1 MWTEEKLNDL
11 LTQPSP
17 ALVED
22 MKKIKGNIL
31 VLGAGGKMGPTL
43 CILAAN
49 AARMAQRDGEITVT
63 AVSRFT
69 DEASRRLLEDHGVT
83 CISCDLLDLEALKNL
98 PDAPNVIYMAGR
110 KFGTD
115 GNEWQTWA
123 MNATLPA
130 FIAEKY
136 KSSRVVVFSSGNLYP
151 IVPISS
157 GGCTE
162 EDAPGPI
169 GEYAMSCLARER
181 AFEYASHRYQTPVF
195 LYRLNFAVDLRY
207 GVLYDMADKILRGV
221 PISLKTPVLNCIWQ
235 GTANEIALRGLLHAA
250 SPANIVNVTGPETIS
265 VKKTALALANAL
277 GKEALFEGVEGA
289 DAYLN
294 NSAKAMELFGYP
306 GIPVQTLI
314 KWQAQWLIDG
324 GRGLGKPTHF
334 EERKGSY

>member
-1 MWTEEKLNDL
+1 MWTEEKLNEL

-22 MKKIKGNIL
+22 IKKIRGNLLI
-31 VLGAGGKMGPTL
+31 LGAGGKMGPTL
-43 CILAAN
+43 CILAVN
-49 AARMAQRDGEITVT
+49 AICLAQKSGEIKVT

-69 DEASRRLLEDHGVT
+69 DKASRQLLEERGVS

-98 PDAPNVIYMAGR
+98 PDAPNVIYMAGK
-110 KFGTD
+110 KFGTG
-115 GNEWQTWA
+115 GNEWKTWA

-136 KSSRVVVFSSGNLYP
+136 KKSRIVVFSSGNLYP

-181 AFEYASHRYQTPVF
+181 AFEYASNHYKTPVF

-221 PISLKTPVLNCIWQ
+221 PISVKTPVLNCIWQ

-265 VKKTALALANAL
+265 VRKTSLELAKAL
-277 GKEALFEGVEGA
+277 GKEALFEGEEGM

-306 GIPVQTLI
+306 TVPIQTLI
-314 KWQAQWLIDG
+314 KWQAQWLLDG